1 MGEQLSLGES
11 RNVDRARAWIE
22 LDKHN
27 LYSLK
32 YFIVQITTMVP
43 AASRRVTV
51 VDKKRGNYVERAY
64 QLVLVDSMPDLWW
77 KNADKSLF

>member
-1 MGEQLSLGES
+1 
-11 RNVDRARAWIE
+11 
-22 LDKHN
+22 
-27 LYSLK
+27 
-32 YFIVQITTMVP
+32 MVP